1 MIASPC
7 INLCK
12 MDPASGLCAGC
23 YRTLEEITVW
33 SGADD
38 ARRMQILTAVA
49 GRRRLPATPPAC
61 QPDPPAQ

>member
-38 ARRMQILTAVA
+38 TRRMQILTAVA

>member
-7 INLCK
+7 INLCQ
-12 MDPASGLCAGC
+12 MDPVSGLCAGC
-23 YRTLEEITVW
+23 FRTLEEITVW

-49 GRRRLPATPPAC
+49 GRRRLSATPPDRL
-61 QPDPPAQ
+61 PESPAQ